1 MAHTSC
7 TAPAR
12 HGLCDHLAANVQMWL
27 QDDTRARE
35 IGLRGRRL
43 VAEQFNL
50 ASVYRHMDAMVR
62 RLGELQSDRAV
73 SKMITALRGVPI
85 TQRNYEDVMLRP
97 GALPENGRR
106 TSVDELV
113 GTLRLHRKLLF
124 ADGGGPHGVVEAEDR
139 AAPTV
144 NDYPGT
150 LELAT
155 FRDTD
160 LLPGTEQ
167 AAAPHGSVS
176 SSEEAVAPHG
186 GDVQASG
193 TDAPAR
199 LLLRL
204 DRLWA
209 VLLLGQITVF
219 LGASS
224 GVTFII
230 PDLRDDL
237 GLTQTSVALAYTLGT
252 AMSAFV
258 QMPIRRTVDRW
269 GGRKAVTVYSALFF
283 CSVAGMSLPRRWLEL
298 AVAFGLLRAL
308 GVGGLE
314 LSCNTCLQQWF
325 ARRRGC
331 VTGVGQS
338 GNAILSYAV
347 VSNL

>member
-1 MAHTSC
+1 MLEPRRAALASALTAGLHALPFVRRRQTGSSLWLTHMKMSMLCGSLVLFVVDTGLADWGATFGKNVNSTGDPKYLPAAMGDAYSPLTRLLTTNVTHATVHVHWDQWACRRAGFMAHTSC

-144 NDYPGT
+144 NDV
-150 LELAT
+150 
-155 FRDTD
+155 R
-160 LLPGTEQ
+160 
-167 AAAPHGSVS
+167 
-176 SSEEAVAPHG
+176 
-186 GDVQASG
+186 
-193 TDAPAR
+193 
-199 LLLRL
+199 
-204 DRLWA
+204 
-209 VLLLGQITVF
+209 
-219 LGASS
+219 
-224 GVTFII
+224 
-230 PDLRDDL
+230 
-237 GLTQTSVALAYTLGT
+237 
-252 AMSAFV
+252 
-258 QMPIRRTVDRW
+258 
-269 GGRKAVTVYSALFF
+269 
-283 CSVAGMSLPRRWLEL
+283 
-298 AVAFGLLRAL
+298 
-308 GVGGLE
+308 
-314 LSCNTCLQQWF
+314 
-325 ARRRGC
+325 
-331 VTGVGQS
+331 
-338 GNAILSYAV
+338 
-347 VSNL
+347 